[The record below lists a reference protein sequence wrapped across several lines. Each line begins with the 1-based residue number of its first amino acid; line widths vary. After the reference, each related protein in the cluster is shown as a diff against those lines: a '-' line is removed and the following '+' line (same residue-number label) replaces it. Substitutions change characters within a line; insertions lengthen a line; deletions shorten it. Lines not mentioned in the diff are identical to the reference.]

1 MFDVSVVSA
10 LESILLL
17 GGFTSL
23 LFVFVVLILIVIC
36 DLLRRVWVMLGCL
49 WCLSVIV
56 FVFVCL
62 LVCWW
67 CCFDV
72 CCVNSVVCF
81 YSFYLW
87 VGCSVVFAVMGY
99 VFACSGLCAVNVLDL
114 CCLLLG
120 YVWVLLVVVFC

>member
-36 DLLRRVWVMLGCL
+36 DLLRRVWVTLGCL

-62 LVCWW
+62 LFCWW
-67 CCFDV
+67 CFFDV

-99 VFACSGLCAVNVLDL
+99 VFGCSGLCVVNVFDL

-120 YVWVLLVVVFC
+120 YVWVLLAVVFC